1 MGVEGGTSSGW
12 GWGRRHKWW
21 VGVGE
26 VQVVG
31 GGGGGGTSSGWGWG
45 RRYK

>member
-1 MGVEGGTSSGW
+1 M
-12 GWGRRHKWW
+12 
-21 VGVGE
+21 GVGE
-26 VQVVG
+26 EAQVVGG